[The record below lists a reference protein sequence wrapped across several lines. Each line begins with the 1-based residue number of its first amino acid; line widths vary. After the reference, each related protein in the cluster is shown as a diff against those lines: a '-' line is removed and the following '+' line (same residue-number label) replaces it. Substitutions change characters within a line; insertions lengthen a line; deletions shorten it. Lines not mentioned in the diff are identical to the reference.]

1 MLDYR
6 RIILP
11 TFVVVAALTA
21 AACGSGGTSSAT
33 PAASAPAA
41 SAPAGAPDGS
51 FDFTK
56 IQQCLTAA
64 GIALP
69 SGGSFALPSGGIPQR
84 PAGSFVPPSGSFA
97 PPSGGFPGGRL
108 NDPAT
113 LAALKACGIAF
124 PGAPSTNP

>member
-1 MLDYR
+1 MLDHR

-11 TFVVVAALTA
+11 ALVGLAAIAA
-21 AACGSGGTSSAT
+21 AACSSGGTTAA

-51 FDFTK
+51 FDFAK

-69 SGGSFALPSGGIPQR
+69 SGGSFALPSGGIPPR
-84 PAGSFVPPSGSFA
+84 PSGSFA
-97 PPSGGFPGGRL
+97 PPSGSFPRPSGGFPGGGF
-108 NDPAT
+108 NDPAMA
-113 LAALKACGIAF
+113 AALEACGITL
-124 PGAPSTNP
+124 PGAPSPNP

>member
-1 MLDYR
+1 MLDHR
-6 RIILP
+6 RITLP
-11 TFVVVAALTA
+11 TLVVVAAIAA
-21 AACGSGGTSSAT
+21 AACSSGGTTSA

-41 SAPAGAPDGS
+41 SAPAGAPDGR
-51 FDFTK
+51 FDFAK

-84 PAGSFVPPSGSFA
+84 PAGSFAPPSGGFA

-108 NDPAT
+108 NDPTT
-113 LAALKACGIAF
+113 LAALKACGIAL
-124 PGAPSTNP
+124 PSAPSANP

>member
-6 RIILP
+6 RTLLP
-11 TFVVVAALTA
+11 TLVVVAAIAA
-21 AACGSGGTSSAT
+21 AACGSGGTTAA

-51 FDFTK
+51 FDFAK

-69 SGGSFALPSGGIPQR
+69 SGGSFALPSGGIPPR
-84 PAGSFVPPSGSFA
+84 PSGSFAPPSGSFA
-97 PPSGGFPGGRL
+97 PPSGGFPGGGL
-108 NDPAT
+108 NNAAT
-113 LAALKACGIAF
+113 LAALKACGIAL
-124 PGAPSTNP
+124 PSAPSTNP

>member
-6 RIILP
+6 RIIPP
-11 TFVVVAALTA
+11 TLLVVAAMAT
-21 AACGSGGTSSAT
+21 AACGSGGATAT

-41 SAPAGAPDGS
+41 SAPAGGPGGN
-51 FDFTK
+51 FDFAK
-56 IQQCLTAA
+56 IQECLTAA

-84 PAGSFVPPSGSFA
+84 PSGSFRPPSGSFS
-97 PPSGGFPGGRL
+97 PPSGGFPGGGS

-113 LAALKACGIAF
+113 VAALEACGIAL
-124 PGAPSTNP
+124 PGASANP

>member
-6 RIILP
+6 RTLLP
-11 TFVVVAALTA
+11 TLVVVAAMAA
-21 AACGSGGTSSAT
+21 AACGSGGATAT

-41 SAPAGAPDGS
+41 SAPAGAPGGS
-51 FDFTK
+51 FDFAK
-56 IQQCLTAA
+56 IQECLTAA

-84 PAGSFVPPSGSFA
+84 PSGSFTPPSGSFT

-113 LAALKACGIAF
+113 VAALEACGIAL
-124 PGAPSTNP
+124 PGAPANP

>member
-6 RIILP
+6 RTILP
-11 TFVVVAALTA
+11 TLVVVAAIAA
-21 AACGSGGTSSAT
+21 AACGPGGTTAA

-51 FDFTK
+51 FDFAK
-56 IQQCLTAA
+56 IQECLTAA
-64 GIALP
+64 GIAAP

-84 PAGSFVPPSGSFA
+84 PSGSFRPPSGSFS
-97 PPSGGFPGGRL
+97 PPSGGFPGGGL

-113 LAALKACGIAF
+113 VAALEACGIAL
-124 PGAPSTNP
+124 PGASANP

>member
-11 TFVVVAALTA
+11 TLLVVAAMAT
-21 AACGSGGTSSAT
+21 AACGSGGATAT

-41 SAPAGAPDGS
+41 SAPAGGPGGN
-51 FDFTK
+51 FDFAK
-56 IQQCLTAA
+56 IQECLTAA

-84 PAGSFVPPSGSFA
+84 PSGSFS
-97 PPSGGFPGGRL
+97 PPSGGFPGGGL

-113 LAALKACGIAF
+113 VAALEACGIAL
-124 PGAPSTNP
+124 PGASANP